1 MTDFDTAIV
10 AARILARG
18 LIAEEIEPATIA
30 DAMITEAL
38 AAWAASTDRQD
49 DAESMPAAWT
59 ATRDS

>member
-1 MTDFDTAIV
+1 MNEFDTAIL

-18 LIAEEIEPATIA
+18 LISEEIDPETIA

-49 DAESMPAAWT
+49 DAEGMPAVWT
-59 ATRDS
+59 ATCDG